1 MPRFALMPLLGAA
14 VGCAA
19 SPTYDAADEAYYMND
34 PRRVEEAY
42 AAALQDTGQ
51 DALLGIEKLL
61 SAALLRG
68 DREMAKKLAARASL
82 FVNVFVAGE
91 KGERDALGFLGR
103 EKDKPFKGEP
113 HERVMA
119 DYYLGVLRLEE
130 GDAEGALA
138 AFRSAMLKDRGSFL
152 MPVEPSQAR
161 QGGANERRYLFEDD
175 YFLLELLAAKCWQL
189 LGEPEDGQK
198 LVGRAKSLRQEISWL
213 VDEVMD
219 PATNVFVIIETGRAP
234 YKVRTGPQGAI
245 LGYQKGPEVPVEA
258 VTIDGT
264 KISYALGEDLHIQ
277 ATTLGGRQVDE
288 LNVAKAQGQQALQA
302 AGFGF
307 ASAGYFLAIAGA
319 QSDNQAMQ
327 AAGLI
332 ALGVGIGAMIFSA
345 VAVDPSADTRAWTSL
360 PGQIYLAV
368 GRAAPGSRLRLAVTA
383 PGGQSQEWTDVPV
396 SDRLNVYWIRLLP
409 GRTGGTWPGA
419 VEPEPASNPEQGG
432 AP

>member
-1 MPRFALMPLLGAA
+1 MPLLAA

-19 SPTYDAADEAYYMND
+19 SPTYDAVDEAYYLND
-34 PRRVEEAY
+34 PRRIEEAY

-68 DREMAKKLAARASL
+68 DWDMAKKLAARASL

-91 KGERDALGFLGR
+91 KGERDALAFLGR

-119 DYYLGVLRLEE
+119 DYYLGVLRLSE

-161 QGGANERRYLFEDD
+161 QGGTNERRYLFEDD
-175 YFLLELLAAKCWQL
+175 YALLKLLASKCWQI
-189 LGEPEDGQK
+189 LGEPEDGEK
-198 LVGRAKSLRQEISWL
+198 LVSAAKSLRPEIAWL
-213 VDEVMD
+213 VDEAMD
-219 PATNVFVIIETGRAP
+219 PATNVFVLVETGRAP
-234 YKVRTGPQGAI
+234 YKVRTGPEGAI
-245 LGYQKGPEVPVEA
+245 LGYQKGPDAPVEA
-258 VTIDGT
+258 VTIDGA

-277 ATTLGGRQVDE
+277 ATTIGGRQVDE

-302 AGFGF
+302 AGFGV

-319 QSDNQAMQ
+319 SSNNKALQT
-327 AAGLI
+327 AGLV
-332 ALGVGIGAMIFSA
+332 ALGVGIATMVFSA
-345 VAVDPSADTRAWTSL
+345 VAIDPSADTRAWTSL

-368 GRAAPGSRLRLAVTA
+368 GRAAPGSRVRLAVTS

-396 SDRLNVYWIRLLP
+396 SDGLNLYWLRLLP
-409 GRTGGTWPGA
+409 GRPGGPWPGA
-419 VEPEPASNPEQGG
+419 VEPEPPSNPEQGG
-432 AP
+432 PP